1 MFGHVTI
8 FLIGL
13 FSGTALGFFITT
25 LCPAIV
31 EWCTTKI
38 FGKAAQAAEVEACPS
53 GGTDTVE
60 VPRIGE
66 IKKYALR
73 FGLPLAGLI
82 GLSWMLKP
90 ESIGTVFYKITLL
103 AISLL
108 LCELVW
114 LINYKPVFGKIEVL
128 SENKMRS
135 VLIFRG
141 ILCLGIIL
149 GITWGL

>member
-13 FSGTALGFFITT
+13 FSGTVLGIFIVT
-25 LCPAIV
+25 LCPVIG

-38 FGKAAQAAEVEACPS
+38 FRKAAQAREVEACAS
-53 GGTDTVE
+53 GGTGTVE
-60 VPRIGE
+60 LPRIGE

-82 GLSWMLKP
+82 GLLWLLKP
-90 ESIGTVFYKITLL
+90 ENIGMVFYKIVLL
-103 AISLL
+103 AVSLIVY
-108 LCELVW
+108 ELVW
-114 LINYKPVFGKIEVL
+114 LIDYKPIFGKIEVL